1 MMNKGIEKLFNT
13 QEEEEIKTDRLQI
26 NGNILRIDQTT
37 LQLSN
42 LSSISH
48 GLIKV
53 KIPYAFL
60 IIWGVVGLI
69 FIKLYALI
77 GFILLIGLGIYI
89 YYLYQKTINTN
100 SYLYLQLNS
109 GINYTILFEDKE
121 FLEKA
126 KTVIEMSFNKKNQNI
141 KINIKDQTIIGDNNR
156 IDESSVGDNTSINS
170 HNNDSSVK
178 VGNINNS
185 SLNSVQMGNANH
197 INEQSLNWVE
207 LKNDLESVIKSIKT
221 DSEVKQ
227 ASILALD
234 AVKNE
239 DENLFTEVVTNH
251 RQEFVSEL
259 FVNLSGAVLGQVINK
274 ILGIA

>member
-156 IDESSVGDNTSINS
+156 IDESSVGDNTNINS

>member
-1 MMNKGIEKLFNT
+1 MNKGIEKLFNT
-13 QEEEEIKTDRLQI
+13 QEEEIKTDRLQI
-26 NGNILRIDQTT
+26 NGNLLRIDQTT

-42 LSSISH
+42 ISSISH
-48 GLIKV
+48 GSIKI
-53 KIPYAFL
+53 KIPYGFL

-69 FIKLYALI
+69 FIKLYALL
-77 GFILLIGLGIYI
+77 GLILLIGLGIYI
-89 YYLYQKTINTN
+89 YYLYQKTVNTN

-109 GINYTILFEDKE
+109 GSNYTILFEDKE
-121 FLEKA
+121 FLKKA
-126 KTVIEMSFNKKNQNI
+126 KTVIEQSFNKKNQDI

-156 IDESSVGDNTSINS
+156 IDETNVGDNTNINS

-178 VGNINNS
+178 VGNISNS

-197 INEQSLNWVE
+197 INEQPLNWVE

-274 ILGIA
+274 VLGIA

>member
-1 MMNKGIEKLFNT
+1 MNKGIEKLFNT

-156 IDESSVGDNTSINS
+156 IDESSVGDNTNINS

-197 INEQSLNWVE
+197 INKQSLNWVE

>member
-1 MMNKGIEKLFNT
+1 MNKGIEKLFNT

-42 LSSISH
+42 ISSISH

-60 IIWGVVGLI
+60 IIWGVVGLL
-69 FIKLYALI
+69 FIKLFALI

-156 IDESSVGDNTSINS
+156 IDESSVGDNTNINS

>member
-156 IDESSVGDNTSINS
+156 IDESSVGDNTNINS

-197 INEQSLNWVE
+197 INKQSLNWVE

-259 FVNLSGAVLGQVINK
+259 FVNLAGAVLGQVINK

>member
-156 IDESSVGDNTSINS
+156 IDESSVGDNTNINS

-197 INEQSLNWVE
+197 INEQSLNWLE

>member
-89 YYLYQKTINTN
+89 YYLYQKTVNTN

-156 IDESSVGDNTSINS
+156 IDESSVGDNTNINS

-227 ASILALD
+227 ASMLALD

>member
-1 MMNKGIEKLFNT
+1 MSKGIEKLFNT

-42 LSSISH
+42 LSSVSH

-156 IDESSVGDNTSINS
+156 IDESSVGDNTNINS

-197 INEQSLNWVE
+197 INEQSLNWGE

-274 ILGIA
+274 VLGIA

>member
-156 IDESSVGDNTSINS
+156 IDESSVGDNTNINS

-197 INEQSLNWVE
+197 INKQSLNWVE

>member
-1 MMNKGIEKLFNT
+1 MNKGIEKLFNT

-89 YYLYQKTINTN
+89 FYLYQKTINTN

-156 IDESSVGDNTSINS
+156 IDETSFGDNTNINS

>member
-1 MMNKGIEKLFNT
+1 MKMMNKGIEKLFNT

-156 IDESSVGDNTSINS
+156 IDESSVGDNTNINS

-197 INEQSLNWVE
+197 INEQSLNWLE
-207 LKNDLESVIKSIKT
+207 LKK
-221 DSEVKQ
+221 
-227 ASILALD
+227 
-234 AVKNE
+234 
-239 DENLFTEVVTNH
+239 
-251 RQEFVSEL
+251 
-259 FVNLSGAVLGQVINK
+259 
-274 ILGIA
+274 